1 MAQLQIYTMEK
12 YESKQ
17 QQIRRSAEQIY
28 SALSSFNNLTP
39 MLQDRVEEWQADDDV
54 CSFKVTGITARLRMV
69 EREPNKTIKIQGD
82 EGTPM
87 DFTFWLQLKEVAPYD
102 TRMRIVLHAE
112 LNMMMRMMIGK
123 KLQGAVDQMAEA
135 IATAMN

>member
-1 MAQLQIYTMEK
+1 MEK

-28 SALSSFNNLTP
+28 SALSSFDNFTP
-39 MLQDRVEEWQADDDV
+39 MIQDKVEEWQANDDV
-54 CSFKVTGITARLRMV
+54 CSFKVKGFAARLRMV
-69 EREPNKTIKIQGD
+69 EREPFKTIKIQGD
-82 EGTPM
+82 EATPL

-102 TRMRIVLHAE
+102 TRMRIVVHAE

-135 IATAMN
+135 IAAALN

>member
-1 MAQLQIYTMEK
+1 MEK

-28 SALSSFNNLTP
+28 SALASFNNFSP
-39 MLQDRVEEWQADDDV
+39 MVEGRVDEWSADDDV
-54 CSFKVTGITARLRMV
+54 CSFKVKGMPVRLRMV
-69 EREPNKTIKIQGD
+69 EREPHKTIKIQGD
-82 EGTPM
+82 DGTPI

-102 TRMRIVLHAE
+102 TRMRIVVHAE
-112 LNMMMRMMIGK
+112 LNMMRRMMIGK

-135 IATAMN
+135 IAAALN

>member
-1 MAQLQIYTMEK
+1 MEK

-28 SALSSFNNLTP
+28 TLLSSFNNFTP
-39 MLQDRVEEWQADDDV
+39 MLQDKVEEWQADDDV
-54 CSFKVTGITARLRMV
+54 CSFKVKGMAARLRMV

-82 EGTPM
+82 DATPI

-102 TRMRIVLHAE
+102 TRMRIVVHAE

-123 KLQGAVDQMAEA
+123 KLQGAVDQMAES
-135 IATAMN
+135 IAAALNA

>member
-1 MAQLQIYTMEK
+1 MEK

-28 SALSSFNNLTP
+28 SALSSFDNFTP
-39 MLQDRVEEWQADDDV
+39 MIQDKVEEWQANDDV
-54 CSFKVTGITARLRMV
+54 CSFKVKGFAARLRMV
-69 EREPNKTIKIQGD
+69 EREPFKTIKIQGD
-82 EGTPM
+82 EATPL

-102 TRMRIVLHAE
+102 TRMRIVVHAE

-135 IATAMN
+135 IAASLN

>member
-1 MAQLQIYTMEK
+1 MEK

-17 QQIRRSAEQIY
+17 QQIRRTAEQIY
-28 SALSSFNNLTP
+28 SALSSFNNFTP
-39 MLQDRVEEWQADDDV
+39 MVQGRVEEWNADDDV
-54 CSFKVTGITARLRMV
+54 CSFKVKGMPVRLKMV

-82 EGTPM
+82 DGTPI

-102 TRMRIVLHAE
+102 TRMRIVVHAE

-135 IATAMN
+135 IATAMQ

>member
-1 MAQLQIYTMEK
+1 MEK

-17 QQIRRSAEQIY
+17 QQIRRTAEQIY
-28 SALSSFNNLTP
+28 SALSSFNNFTP
-39 MLQDRVEEWQADDDV
+39 IIQDRVEEWNADDNV
-54 CSFKVTGITARLRMV
+54 CSFKVKGMPVRLKMV

-82 EGTPM
+82 EGSPI

-102 TRMRIVLHAE
+102 TRMRIVVHAE

-135 IATAMN
+135 IAAALN

>member
-1 MAQLQIYTMEK
+1 MEK

-28 SALSSFNNLTP
+28 SALASFNNFSP
-39 MLQDRVEEWQADDDV
+39 MVEGRVDEWSADDDV
-54 CSFKVTGITARLRMV
+54 CSFKVKGIPVRLRMV
-69 EREPNKTIKIQGD
+69 EREPYKTIKIQGD
-82 EGTPM
+82 DGTPI

-102 TRMRIVLHAE
+102 TRMRIVVHAE

-135 IATAMN
+135 IATALN

>member
-1 MAQLQIYTMEK
+1 MEK

-17 QQIRRSAEQIY
+17 QQIRRTAEQIY
-28 SALSSFNNLTP
+28 SALSSFNNFTP
-39 MLQDRVEEWQADDDV
+39 IIQDRVEEWNADDNV
-54 CSFKVTGITARLRMV
+54 CSFKVKGMPVRLKMV

-82 EGTPM
+82 EGSPI

-102 TRMRIVLHAE
+102 TRMRIVVHAE

-135 IATAMN
+135 IAMAMQ

>member
-1 MAQLQIYTMEK
+1 MEK

-28 SALSSFNNLTP
+28 SALASFNNLTP
-39 MLQDRVEEWQADDDV
+39 VVQDKVEEWSADDDV
-54 CSFKVTGITARLRMV
+54 CSFKVKGMPARLRMV
-69 EREPNKTIKIQGD
+69 EREPNKLIKIQGD
-82 EGTPM
+82 EGTPI

-102 TRMRIVLHAE
+102 TRMRIVVHAE

-135 IATAMN
+135 IANALN

>member
-1 MAQLQIYTMEK
+1 MEK

-28 SALSSFNNLTP
+28 SALSSFNNFTP
-39 MLQDRVEEWQADDDV
+39 MIQDKVEEWQADDDT
-54 CSFKVTGITARLRMV
+54 CSFKLKGMSVRLRMV
-69 EREPNKTIKIQGD
+69 EREPGKLIKIQGD
-82 EGTPM
+82 DVNPI

-102 TRMRIVLHAE
+102 IRMRIVVHAE

-135 IATAMN
+135 IAAAMNG

>member
-1 MAQLQIYTMEK
+1 MEK

-28 SALSSFNNLTP
+28 TALASFNNLTP
-39 MLQDRVEEWQADDDV
+39 VVQDKVEEWQADDDV
-54 CSFKVTGITARLRMV
+54 CSFKVKGMSLRLRMV
-69 EREPNKTIKIQGD
+69 EREPFKTIKIQGD
-82 EGTPM
+82 EGAPM

-102 TRMRIVLHAE
+102 TRMRIVLHAD

-123 KLQGAVDQMAEA
+123 KLQGAVDQMAEG
-135 IATAMN
+135 IAAAMNQ

>member
-1 MAQLQIYTMEK
+1 MEK

-28 SALSSFNNLTP
+28 TALASFNNFTP
-39 MLQDRVEEWQADDDV
+39 MIQDKVEEWSAEDDR
-54 CSFKVTGITARLRMV
+54 CSFKVKGMTVRLRMV
-69 EREPNKTIKIQGD
+69 EREPYKTIKIQGD
-82 EGTPM
+82 DVNPI

-102 TRMRIVLHAE
+102 TRMRIVVHAE

-135 IATAMN
+135 IAAALN

>member
-1 MAQLQIYTMEK
+1 MEK

-28 SALSSFNNLTP
+28 SALASFNNFSP
-39 MLQDRVEEWQADDDV
+39 MVEGRVDEWSADDDV
-54 CSFKVTGITARLRMV
+54 CSFKVKGMPVRLRMV
-69 EREPNKTIKIQGD
+69 EREPYKTIKIQGD
-82 EGTPM
+82 DGTPI

-102 TRMRIVLHAE
+102 TRMRIVVHAE

-123 KLQGAVDQMAEA
+123 KLQGAVDEMAEA
-135 IATAMN
+135 IANALN

>member
-1 MAQLQIYTMEK
+1 MEK

-17 QQIRRSAEQIY
+17 QQIRRTAEQIY
-28 SALSSFNNLTP
+28 SALSSFNNFTP
-39 MLQDRVEEWQADDDV
+39 IIQDRVEEWSADDNV
-54 CSFKVTGITARLRMV
+54 CSFKVKGMPVRLRMV

-82 EGTPM
+82 EGSPI

-102 TRMRIVLHAE
+102 TRMRIVVHAE

-135 IATAMN
+135 IAMAMQ

>member
-1 MAQLQIYTMEK
+1 MEK

-28 SALSSFNNLTP
+28 TALCSFNNFSP
-39 MLQDRVEEWQADDDV
+39 MLQEKVEEWQADDDR
-54 CSFKVTGITARLRMV
+54 CSFKVKGMTVRLRMV
-69 EREPNKTIKIQGD
+69 EREPFKTIKIQGD
-82 EGTPM
+82 ELNPV

-102 TRMRIVLHAE
+102 TRMRIVVHAE

-123 KLQGAVDQMAEA
+123 KLQGAIDQMAEA
-135 IATAMN
+135 IATALN